1 MKKTAMLLLI
11 LLTFISC
18 KDEINVITSKQPGK
32 IVGTVLPK
40 ESVATIQLIQGEII
54 STTDTDNGIFQ
65 FEDVSPGIY
74 RLSIKADNYGKQEI
88 ENIKVEDGEGNDIG
102 VIELSKYP
110 YPLTLTTPFDGAKNV
125 SATSTNI
132 RFTFSEE
139 IDPSSV
145 ESGFSIEPNVKIIR
159 YYSSSSNKYFY
170 FEAALNFGTQYK
182 VTLDTSV
189 TTIFGEHMEFPSVLN
204 FFTEYFILSSVTYP
218 IIYSNSYDYL
228 SLKFNGVPSEN
239 YEESIS
245 IDPELTIIATHN
257 TGARYVRDNQYFYSG
272 IKIIPVNGWIAD
284 TTFSITI
291 SKSLKE
297 FNGANLRN
305 DTTITFTTPPL
316 QIIETFP
323 LDGQHFVDTSSSIR
337 IKPNYLLD
345 QGTIQNAVSISPEV
359 NYSLH
364 TTTNNGQTIFYLL
377 QEETFAPGT
386 NYTVTI
392 NKSLTDIYGVPM
404 KKDYSFSFTTKE

>member
-1 MKKTAMLLLI
+1 M
-11 LLTFISC
+11 
-18 KDEINVITSKQPGK
+18 
-32 IVGTVLPK
+32 
-40 ESVATIQLIQGEII
+40 
-54 STTDTDNGIFQ
+54 
-65 FEDVSPGIY
+65 
-74 RLSIKADNYGKQEI
+74 
-88 ENIKVEDGEGNDIG
+88 
-102 VIELSKYP
+102 
-110 YPLTLTTPFDGAKNV
+110 
-125 SATSTNI
+125 
-132 RFTFSEE
+132 
-139 IDPSSV
+139 
-145 ESGFSIEPNVKIIR
+145 
-159 YYSSSSNKYFY
+159 
-170 FEAALNFGTQYK
+170 
-182 VTLDTSV
+182 
-189 TTIFGEHMEFPSVLN
+189 
-204 FFTEYFILSSVTYP
+204 
-218 IIYSNSYDYL
+218 
-228 SLKFNGVPSEN
+228 PSEN

-345 QGTIQNAVSISPEV
+345 QGTIQNAVLISPEV
-359 NYSLH
+359 IYSLH

-377 QEETFAPGT
+377 PEETFAPGT

-404 KKDYSFSFTTKE
+404 KKDYSFSFRTKE